1 MKSIELA
8 LKKQRL
14 LIESASLRTEFTH
27 HAAGLVP
34 LLAVAD
40 QLQAGTRWVGRHP
53 EIIAMAAAMIV
64 AAGSG
69 PRRFLWRWLRRGFV
83 AWRLWRNRDHWFKAA
98 NFLPSP

>member
-1 MKSIELA
+1 MKPIELA

-14 LIESASLRTEFTH
+14 LIESASLRTELSR
-27 HAAGLVP
+27 HASDLVP

-53 EIIAMAAAMIV
+53 EIIAMTVAFLA

-69 PRRFLWRWLRRGFV
+69 PRRFLWRWIRRGFV
-83 AWRLWRNRDHWFKAA
+83 AWRVWRSRDRWIKAA